1 MTACGCVTSGKV
13 KAYKG
18 TAAKETATWAASSKI
33 NVMAMA
39 PTPTATATRFVIP
52 DAFHPPHMWCSAA
65 TSYYLAASV
74 RGWMEARPA
83 RGQRHMRV
91 SWRRRLF
98 WNVAAGPEGRICTS
112 TDSPALRLPLQ
123 FDLRL
128 LLRNLR
134 THLHGLRRASSSLQT
149 AMCTLENGST
159 TGEMGVAGAS
169 TTQEK
174 STTASGKMTCVL
186 ALAMRQYRE
195 TIRTRRATG

>member
-13 KAYKG
+13 EAYKG

-112 TDSPALRLPLQ
+112 TDHRHCVCLS
-123 FDLRL
+123 
-128 LLRNLR
+128 NLTYGYCYEICVHTCTACAGQVR
-134 THLHGLRRASSSLQT
+134 VCKRRCVHWRMGQQLAKWAWQVRVPHRRSLRRRV
-149 AMCTLENGST
+149 E
-159 TGEMGVAGAS
+159 
-169 TTQEK
+169 
-174 STTASGKMTCVL
+174 
-186 ALAMRQYRE
+186 R
-195 TIRTRRATG
+195 